1 MPALNRDRATLN
13 VFYAVIKHQKKIVI
27 SAVAADATKQSDEA
41 MSG

>member
-13 VFYAVIKHQKKIVI
+13 DFDVVKKHQKKIVI
-27 SAVAADATKQSDEA
+27 SAVAAGATKQSDEA